1 MGFDRIG
8 LDWTGSDLMGFGWIG
23 LDCLGLDSVGLGW
36 TDADQIRV
44 GTESIQG
51 NLNGTGPRWSSLDY
65 IRLD

>member
-36 TDADQIRV
+36 TDADQVRV
-44 GTESIQG
+44 GTRSI
-51 NLNGTGPRWSSLDY
+51 PRKSQWDWAALEQS
-65 IRLD
+65 RLD